1 MTLFVNRQFSCYFM
15 KSKKSFP
22 FFLKLASYFY
32 PVTIENSSTPYEL
45 ELVLSKNKL
54 ILNSKHANQSNGSL
68 EYAFHE
74 CFHHLGIYTKE
85 FNNVLVL
92 GLGLGS
98 VVHLLNKNG
107 NINQLTAYENNPQ
120 ILAWLEKY
128 YDSSDINIIS
138 KSANEIDTVN
148 AIFDLILIDLFIDT
162 QTPNFLNEISYWEK
176 LNSITKPNGLI
187 IWNTLVNYPPQENF
201 NLNNFFEKGFEV
213 QGINRMWVK
222 KLTP

>member
-1 MTLFVNRQFSCYFM
+1 M
-15 KSKKSFP
+15 KLKKSFP

-32 PVTIENSSTPYEL
+32 PVTIEKSSTPYEL

-54 ILNSKHANQSNGSL
+54 ILNSKHANQSNDSL
-68 EYAFHE
+68 EQAFHE

-128 YDSSDINIIS
+128 YDYSDVQIIS
-138 KSANEIDTVN
+138 KSANEI
-148 AIFDLILIDLFIDT
+148 
-162 QTPNFLNEISYWEK
+162 
-176 LNSITKPNGLI
+176 G
-187 IWNTLVNYPPQENF
+187 
-201 NLNNFFEKGFEV
+201 
-213 QGINRMWVK
+213 
-222 KLTP
+222 

>member
-32 PVTIENSSTPYEL
+32 PVTIENSSTPYEI

-54 ILNSKHANQSNGSL
+54 ILNSKHANQPNGSL
-68 EYAFHE
+68 DYAFHE
-74 CFHHLGIYTKE
+74 CFHHLGIYT
-85 FNNVLVL
+85 N
-92 GLGLGS
+92 
-98 VVHLLNKNG
+98 
-107 NINQLTAYENNPQ
+107 ENNPQ

-201 NLNNFFEKGFEV
+201 DLNNFFEKGFEV
-213 QGINRMWVK
+213 QGMNRMWVK